1 AKVDPHL
8 AARDGKGQIESVR
21 YNAINAMLVNEFL
34 KEHKKVE
41 AEQSKIASQEETIA
55 RLKSDSI
62 KQEATIAELK
72 RRMAAVVSRL
82 KAQDSKIQKVSAQME
97 IDRAA
102 AKVVVN
108 RP

>member
-1 AKVDPHL
+1 
-8 AARDGKGQIESVR
+8 
-21 YNAINAMLVNEFL
+21 MLLNEFL
-34 KEHKKVE
+34 KAHEKVE
-41 AEQSKIASQEETIA
+41 AQQCKIASQEDTIT
-55 RLKSDSI
+55 RLKSDSVR
-62 KQEATIAELK
+62 QEATIAELK
-72 RRMAAVVSRL
+72 RGMAAVVSGL

>member
-1 AKVDPHL
+1 M